1 MGAYYTLPVGNII
14 ALEGSAMAKVPLT
27 VDHLKTGKYVLNVES
42 VGLTPEQFF
51 RLCGDNPELR
61 LELTAQKEII
71 VMSPTN
77 SRTGMRNAEINRQ
90 LGNWAKQDRRGVF
103 FDSNTGFV
111 LPNGANRSPDASW
124 ILRNRWDA
132 LTLQQQQSVFAPIC
146 PDFVIELWSPSDTL
160 NEIQFK
166 MEEYVANGAH
176 LGFLIFPPQCR
187 VYVYRP
193 NRKPQC
199 LENPAVLSSDPE
211 LPGFTLDLT
220 EIWQ

>member
-1 MGAYYTLPVGNII
+1 MAAYYTLPAGNII
-14 ALEGSAMAKVPLT
+14 ATEDPAMAKVPLT
-27 VDHLKTGKYVLNVES
+27 LDHLKTGKYVLNVES
-42 VGLTPEQFF
+42 VGLTQDQFF

-77 SRTGMRNAEINRQ
+77 SKTGMRNAEINFQ
-90 LGNWAKQDRRGVF
+90 LMKWAKQDGRGVV

-124 ILRNRWDA
+124 ILRSRWDA
-132 LTLQQQQSVFAPIC
+132 LTLQQQSVFAPIC
-146 PDFVIELWSPSDTL
+146 PDFVVELWSPSDTL
-160 NEIQFK
+160 KEIQFK
-166 MEEYVANGAH
+166 MDEYVANGAH
-176 LGFLIFPPQCR
+176 LGFLIYPPQQH

-193 NRKPQC
+193 GQNPQR
-199 LENPAVLSSDPE
+199 LDQPASVSADPE
-211 LPGFTLDLT
+211 MPGLTLDLT

>member
-1 MGAYYTLPVGNII
+1 
-14 ALEGSAMAKVPLT
+14 MARVPLT
-27 VDHLKTGKYVLNVES
+27 IDHIKTGKYVLNVES
-42 VGLTPEQFF
+42 VGLTQDQFF

-77 SRTGMRNAEINRQ
+77 SKTGMRNAEINRQ
-90 LGNWAKQDRRGVF
+90 LGNWAKQDGRGVF

-124 ILRNRWDA
+124 ILRSRWDA
-132 LTLQQQQSVFAPIC
+132 LTPQQQSVFAPIC
-146 PDFVIELWSPSDTL
+146 PDFVIELWSASDIL
-160 NEIQFK
+160 KEIQFK
-166 MEEYVANGAH
+166 LEEYVANGAT
-176 LGFLIFPPQCR
+176 LGFLVYPPQRC

-193 NRKPQC
+193 NQTPQR
-199 LENPAVLSSDPE
+199 LDNPGSVSGDPE
-211 LPGFTLDLT
+211 LPGFKLDLT

>member
-1 MGAYYTLPVGNII
+1 
-14 ALEGSAMAKVPLT
+14 MAKVPLT
-27 VDHLKTGKYVLNVES
+27 IDHIRTGKYVLNVES
-42 VGLTPEQFF
+42 VGLTQDQFF

-77 SRTGMRNAEINRQ
+77 SKTGMRNAEINRQ
-90 LGNWAKQDRRGVF
+90 LGNWSRQDGRGVF

-124 ILRNRWDA
+124 ILRPRWDA
-132 LTLQQQQSVFAPIC
+132 LTPEQQSVFAPIC

-160 NEIQFK
+160 KEIHFK
-166 MEEYVANGAH
+166 LAEYVANGAK
-176 LGFLIFPPQCR
+176 LGFLIYPPQKR
-187 VYVYRP
+187 VWVYRP
-193 NRKPQC
+193 DQAPQC
-199 LENPAVLSSDPE
+199 LDNPRSVSGDPE
-211 LPGFTLDLT
+211 LPGFVLDLT